1 MLSKVTA
8 KNVGDVF
15 FDSHCI
21 LKCMYIVEVCLTSMP
36 SSSVHLALE
45 AWTVHV
51 VAACK
56 AFQIAR
62 EAVQI
67 SNSTTTVTV
76 VLYSHYQSRA
86 TLVKWLSHIML
97 C

>member
-1 MLSKVTA
+1 MVAHADLIGPLDPVS
-8 KNVGDVF
+8 
-15 FDSHCI
+15 SQCQ
-21 LKCMYIVEVCLTSMP
+21 CMYIVEVCLTSMP

-76 VLYSHYQSRA
+76 VLYSHYHSRA
-86 TLVKWLSHIML
+86 TLVK
-97 C
+97 